1 MNDPVSGLV
10 SPMLRLFRA
19 GTVPYQPEVD
29 ELALETGDPQVSLEN
44 LQRLMGAG
52 LGIVDFLVRPTG
64 VLAVFLG
71 GEQYYAPG
79 LRVGTKGLATKA
91 LACLAAKAGFGPEAE
106 LLELYQD
113 LPASYTGQLVSLNQ
127 KVLIH
132 PNP

>member
-1 MNDPVSGLV
+1 MNEPVSGLV

-91 LACLAAKAGFGPEAE
+91 LAHIAAEAGFGPEE
-106 LLELYQD
+106 YLLDTYRT
-113 LPASYTGQLVSLNQ
+113 LPETYTGQLVSLNQ